1 MGSGLEISLFVHAL
15 FKTLLTVVQWTVD
28 DDRLVPSLED
38 MARLRVQKV
47 VPLLI
52 DTIELRHA
60 FREVSCH
67 GRY

>member
-1 MGSGLEISLFVHAL
+1 MPL

-47 VPLLI
+47 VPLRV
-52 DTIELRHA
+52 DAVELPHT

-67 GRY
+67 GRS